1 MCLNSGH
8 THTAN
13 ISTTPLTAAG
23 RAFAATAPSAA
34 SATPAPLQPVR
45 TPSCRGAVGPARVQ
59 LCPLFQIQTTLH
71 TLITIKVCMR
81 PSQAAFTRAE
91 SGPTEKPG
99 TFLPIR
105 ARPAIAARAPYGA
118 SGNPAHL
125 PTASTQ
131 CRGSAACPAMVS
143 YKRSR
148 FPVRF

>member
-13 ISTTPLTAAG
+13 VSTTPLTAAG
-23 RAFAATAPSAA
+23 RAFAATVPSAA

-45 TPSCRGAVGPARVQ
+45 TPSCRSAVGPARVQ
-59 LCPLFQIQTTLH
+59 LCPFLLLQTTFDTFIALK
-71 TLITIKVCMR
+71 LCMH

-91 SGPTEKPG
+91 SGPTGKPG

-105 ARPAIAARAPYGA
+105 ARPAFAARAPYGA
-118 SGNPAHL
+118 SGNPAHP
-125 PTASTQ
+125 PTASTR

-143 YKRSR
+143 YKQSR